1 MPASDFAGQPA
12 AYTDEF
18 PSDAPVRL
26 LVFADQLGAS
36 QSIAFIQGLAGA
48 RGAGRAA
55 VRIVE
60 EAAFGP
66 DEGLPGAAGA
76 RALAEAE
83 MSEVRPAAVVLS
95 RFGHVAGLEG
105 VWAAARAAG
114 APIILHLDDDLFE
127 LPVTVGIERYRSGR
141 HPRRIQALRAA
152 LRSADLVITA
162 TPALAERLA
171 PMAGHSRI
179 GWLENGT
186 GGRPWPRAPKPES
199 APVVVGY
206 MGSASHGPDL
216 ELAAP
221 ALETLLTHRRDVRVE
236 LFGSIARQPAAER
249 LPAAVVRHDVTVG
262 DYGAFKARLAAL
274 DWDIG
279 LAPLLASPYNHGK
292 TATKWVEYAEAGVA
306 VIASDVEVYRPM
318 IAWGAAASA
327 TPGQWGAVLDR
338 LVEAPALRQSL
349 VASADVLLG
358 ARFGWARLEA
368 SLLGLLQR
376 AAAPRQAA

>member
-18 PSDAPVRL
+18 PSGAPVRL
-26 LVFADQLGAS
+26 LVLADQLGAS

-48 RGAGRAA
+48 RAAGHAA
-55 VRIVE
+55 VRILD

-66 DEGLPGAAGA
+66 DEGLPGASAA
-76 RALAEAE
+76 RGLAEAQ
-83 MSEVRPAAVVLS
+83 MSEVRPTAMVLS

-105 VWAAARAAG
+105 AWAAARALG
-114 APIILHLDDDLFE
+114 APIIVHIDDDLFE
-127 LPVTVGIERYRSGR
+127 LPVTVGVERYRNGR
-141 HPRRIQALRAA
+141 HPRRIQALRVA
-152 LRSADLVITA
+152 LRNADLVITA
-162 TPALAERLA
+162 TPVLAERLA
-171 PMAGHSRI
+171 PLAGHGRI

-186 GGRPWPRAPKPES
+186 GGQSWPREPKPEG
-199 APVVVGY
+199 APVVIGY

-221 ALETLLTHRRDVRVE
+221 ALETLLARRRDVRVE
-236 LFGSIARQPAAER
+236 LFGSIARQPVAER
-249 LPAAVVRHDVTVG
+249 LPEAVVRHDVTIG

-279 LAPLLASPYNHGK
+279 LAPLLASPYNSGK
-292 TATKWVEYAEAGVA
+292 TATKWAEYAEAGAA

-318 IAWGAAASA
+318 VAWGAAAPA
-327 TPGQWGAVLDR
+327 APGQWGQVLQR
-338 LVEAPALRQSL
+338 LIEAPALRRSL
-349 VASADVLLG
+349 VASADALLAAG
-358 ARFGWARLEA
+358 FGWERLQA

-376 AAAPRQAA
+376 AAAPRRAA

>member
-18 PSDAPVRL
+18 PADAPVRL

-36 QSIAFIQGLAGA
+36 QSIAFIHGLAGA
-48 RGAGRAA
+48 RAAGHAA
-55 VRIVE
+55 VRILE

-66 DEGLPGAAGA
+66 DEGLPGSGVA

-83 MSEVRPAAVVLS
+83 MSEVRPTAVVLS

-105 VWAAARAAG
+105 VWAAAKAHG
-114 APIILHLDDDLFE
+114 APIVLHIDDDLFE
-127 LPVTVGIERYRSGR
+127 LPVTVGIERYRGGR
-141 HPRRIQALRAA
+141 HPRRIQALRTA
-152 LRSADLVITA
+152 LRSADMVIAA

-186 GGRPWPRAPKPES
+186 GGRPWPRAPKPEG

-221 ALETLLTHRRDVRVE
+221 ALENLLARRRDVRVE
-236 LFGSIARQPAAER
+236 LFGSIARQPVADR

-274 DWDIG
+274 DWDVG
-279 LAPLLASPYNHGK
+279 LAPLLPSPYNRGK
-292 TATKWVEYAEAGVA
+292 TATKWAEYAEAGAA

-318 IAWGAAASA
+318 IAWGAAAAAS
-327 TPGQWGAVLDR
+327 PGQWGPVLER
-338 LVEAPALRQSL
+338 LVDAPALRQGL
-349 VASADVLLG
+349 VASADLLLG
-358 ARFGWARLEA
+358 GRFGWDRIET

-376 AAAPRQAA
+376 AAAPRRAA

>member
-1 MPASDFAGQPA
+1 MPASDFAGQSA

-18 PSDAPVRL
+18 PSGAPVRL
-26 LVFADQLGAS
+26 LVLADQLGAS
-36 QSIAFIQGLAGA
+36 QSIAFIEGLAGA
-48 RGAGRAA
+48 RAAGQAA
-55 VRIVE
+55 VRILE

-66 DEGLPGAAGA
+66 DEGLPGAAA
-76 RALAEAE
+76 AHVLVEAE
-83 MSEVRPAAVVLS
+83 IAEVGPTAVVLS

-105 VWAAARAAG
+105 VWAAARARG
-114 APIILHLDDDLFE
+114 VPIVLHIDDDLFD
-127 LPVTVGIERYRSGR
+127 LPVTVGIERYRGGR

-152 LRSADLVITA
+152 LRNADMVIAA

-179 GWLENGT
+179 GWMENGT
-186 GGRPWPRAPKPES
+186 GGRPWPRASKPEG
-199 APVVVGY
+199 APVVIGY

-221 ALETLLTHRRDVRVE
+221 ALESLLARRRDVRVE
-236 LFGSIARQPAAER
+236 LFGSIARQPVAER
-249 LPAAVVRHDVTVG
+249 LPAAVIRHDVTIG
-262 DYGAFKARLAAL
+262 DYGAFKSRLEAL

-279 LAPLLASPYNHGK
+279 LAPLLASPYNYGK
-292 TATKWVEYAEAGVA
+292 TATKWAEYAEAGAA

-318 IAWGAAASA
+318 IAWGAAAPA
-327 TPGQWGAVLDR
+327 APGRWGAVLER
-338 LVEAPALRQSL
+338 LVETPLLRRSL
-349 VASADVLLG
+349 VASADALLV

-376 AAAPRQAA
+376 AAAPRRAA